1 MSELEQFLDTS
12 SLSFEC
18 VDDPPQSPCP
28 MADKSKE
35 PIINS
40 TTGERICPVCY
51 VSLGFPMEYSDS
63 FFDDDDESMESGS
76 DVEFTYIAEGDKIQD
91 STTEQKRIN
100 DRKETVRKSLR
111 KMSQYDLDFAIFA
124 SNEKNINEAMSRLE
138 TLEKSEEPLFTGQRS
153 VLLKTVAVLSHMRN
167 KGMPNQECIK
177 ALGLK
182 SQLLYKLTRHLEV
195 LDRPDIESGVSRE
208 IDFISKIVDDIPS
221 AVATQAIE
229 SYERLRPANSVLSE
243 TVRAAAWLFLTAKAS
258 GAKVFKKDFYAL
270 PNVSREAFN
279 KSLATYEQQGN
290 AYIEEVVSGE
300 L

>member
-12 SLSFEC
+12 SPRFEC

-28 MADKSKE
+28 MEDKSKD

-40 TTGERICPVCY
+40 TTGERVCPLCY
-51 VSLGFPMEYSDS
+51 ISLGFPVEQSDS
-63 FFDDDDESMESGS
+63 FFDDDEESMESES
-76 DVEFTYIAEGDKIQD
+76 DVEFTYIAEGDRIQET
-91 STTEQKRIN
+91 TTEQKRIN
-100 DRKETVRKSLR
+100 DRKESFRKSLR
-111 KMSQYDLDFAIFA
+111 VMSQYDLDFAIFA
-124 SNEKNINEAMSRLE
+124 SNENNIDTAMSRLE
-138 TLEKSEEPLFTGQRS
+138 SLEKSEEPLFIKTRS
-153 VLLKTVAVLSHMRN
+153 VLLKTVAVLSHMR
-167 KGMPNQECIK
+167 KEGMPNQTCIK

-182 SQLLYKLTRHLEV
+182 SQNLYRLTRHLEV

-208 IDFISKIVDDIPS
+208 IDFISKIVDVPS

-229 SYERLRPANSVLSE
+229 SYERLRPANSVISE

-258 GAKVFKKDFYAL
+258 GVKVYKKDFYAL

-279 KSLATYEQQGN
+279 KSLTTYEEQGN
-290 AYIEEVVSGE
+290 AYIEEIVSGE